1 MIYYHSL
8 IISLVALAREFLLLY
23 NIYVSFLLDL
33 CKNPYAEPAELKYLL
48 ARYKIIIDRE
58 VISPTNGQ
66 TLIDSANEIINSL
79 SNQVR

>member
-33 CKNPYAEPAELKYLL
+33 CKNPYAEPAELKYF
-48 ARYKIIIDRE
+48 
-58 VISPTNGQ
+58 IS
-66 TLIDSANEIINSL
+66 
-79 SNQVR
+79 QV